1 MDDRVVTGLA
11 LVLLAALI
19 LPGLLLGL
27 MVAPWFFLLMLL
39 AAVVPLFFLIRSAP
53 TDGEAREHQ

>member
-1 MDDRVVTGLA
+1 MDNRLVAGLTLVVLAA
-11 LVLLAALI
+11 LVLPA
-19 LPGLLLGL
+19 LLLGF

-53 TDGEAREHQ
+53 TDAEAREHR